1 MEKSN
6 ITFSRNTSRVARRL
20 ILNKIGFKEIK
31 VLGTY
36 LGVSLI
42 GRSPKIKDYM
52 YLIEKFQ
59 NRLSNWK
66 RNQLSFIGR
75 VTLAKAVIEALPTY
89 SMMATAIPK
98 ACIKE
103 IQKL

>member
-20 ILNKIGFKEIK
+20 ILNQTGFKETK

-42 GRSPKIKDYM
+42 GRSPKIKDYR

-59 NRLSNWK
+59 TRLSNWK
-66 RNQLSFIGR
+66 RSQLSFVGL

-89 SMMATAIPK
+89 SMMTTGMPK